1 MANNT
6 EIGKYDL
13 GVYTMA
19 KIRIV
24 NMMVYGF
31 HGIYEYERE
40 QGQKFYF
47 DVEVVT
53 RDDKAADSDD
63 AKDTVLTASIYSLV
77 KDTVENNRFQLMQA
91 LAGHIG
97 DKLIEQYGN
106 IAEVTIKVRKPN
118 VTINGPIDYVE
129 VEVTRKA

>member
-19 KIRIV
+19 NIRIV

-77 KDTVENNRFQLMQA
+77 KDTVENKRFQLMQA

-97 DKLIEQYGN
+97 DKLIEKYGN